1 MSFNS
6 DPAEGAVSITPSD
19 TVDTVF
25 PIGKRGRSLYVGVGG
40 DVTLVTWNNEVIT
53 HVGVPQGS
61 ILPCQFKRVNATA
74 TTATSLVGYY

>member
-6 DPAEGAVSITPSD
+6 DPAEGAISVTPND
-19 TVDTVF
+19 TVNTVF

-40 DVTLVTWNNEVIT
+40 DISLVTWNNETVL
-53 HVGVPQGS
+53 HKSVPQGS

-74 TTATSLVGYY
+74 TTATDLVGYY